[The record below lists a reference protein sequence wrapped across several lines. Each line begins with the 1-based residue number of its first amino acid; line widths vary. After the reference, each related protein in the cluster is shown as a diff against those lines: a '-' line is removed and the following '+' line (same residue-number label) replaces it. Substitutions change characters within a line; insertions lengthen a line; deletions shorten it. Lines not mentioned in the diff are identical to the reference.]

1 MASSRKA
8 NAASRF
14 YDDHAQ
20 RLFEQYQS
28 LSFDRIHNDWLHHL
42 SSQPGLALDVGAGSG
57 RDAKALAKRGWQVI
71 AVEPSDRLR
80 ALGLAHTIGDDISWL
95 NDTLPSL
102 NLVRHLSQRFQLI
115 LASAVWMHLDH
126 DEQQR
131 ALRVLSSLLDPPVE
145 FLLLP
150 AAKAQVVMS
159 AYSKQ

>member
-8 NAASRF
+8 KSANRF

-28 LSFDRIHNDWLHHL
+28 LSFDRIHSDWLHHL

-57 RDAKALAKRGWQVI
+57 RDAEALAKRGWQVI

-80 ALGLAHTIGDDISWL
+80 ALGQAHTIGDDISWL
-95 NDTLPSL
+95 NDTLPSM

-115 LASAVWMHLDH
+115 LVSAVWMHLDY
-126 DEQQR
+126 DEQKR
-131 ALRVLSSLLDPPVE
+131 A
-145 FLLLP
+145 F
-150 AAKAQVVMS
+150 
-159 AYSKQ
+159 AYSALS